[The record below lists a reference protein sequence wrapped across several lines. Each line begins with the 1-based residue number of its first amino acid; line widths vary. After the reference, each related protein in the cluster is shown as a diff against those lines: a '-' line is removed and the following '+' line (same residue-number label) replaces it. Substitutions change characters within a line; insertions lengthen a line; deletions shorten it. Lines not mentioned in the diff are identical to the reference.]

1 MYVCK
6 VEEEVK
12 KTSWLVARLEF
23 LYEFELDFLAQK
35 NISSWLGSARLQASP
50 TSETV
55 LGLTGKQTQPADLL
69 EASSHAHFAPTDHP
83 VTGPTGTPRSLRS
96 LKLLSNRFGGVLSC
110 CKSTN
115 KYEKLDSELEKKM
128 MEAKQRNTQSTK
140 IKSINSIILRFPQF
154 REGLE
159 EIRGIF
165 HQFDVDSNGILDRGE
180 LIKCLQKLQF
190 DCTEEEI
197 NDLFD
202 SCDLGRNK
210 GIKFNEFV
218 VVLCLIYLVAG
229 TLSSNHMATSMGSP
243 EPKATFDSMIDAF
256 LFLDKNGDGKLD
268 KKDMIKAMNDD
279 SSKEKSPTHVTMTRF
294 KELDWNKDGK
304 VGFREFIFSLIIW
317 VGFDSKDEISVMR
330 V

>member
-1 MYVCK
+1 MS
-6 VEEEVK
+6 
-12 KTSWLVARLEF
+12 TS
-23 LYEFELDFLAQK
+23 
-35 NISSWLGSARLQASP
+35 
-50 TSETV
+50 
-55 LGLTGKQTQPADLL
+55 
-69 EASSHAHFAPTDHP
+69 
-83 VTGPTGTPRSLRS
+83 RSLLS

-128 MEAKQRNTQSTK
+128 MEAKQRSTQSTK
-140 IKSINSIILRFPQF
+140 IKSMNSIILRFPQF

-229 TLSSNHMATSMGSP
+229 TLSSNHMATSMGSQ
-243 EPKATFDSMIDAF
+243 ELKATFDSMIDAF

-304 VGFREFIFSLIIW
+304 VGFREFLFSLIIW